1 MVFVGLGRF
10 LRRTFK
16 LKLFNTEDVPPSTY
30 STGMWPPTKRWHCFF
45 FAVADKF
52 VDSINQFGNQ
62 HLEAVFKIYLAAEI
76 LVSFTVLD
84 TNSGTQVVI
93 LVFFLCVIAGY
104 QIVFQIEAHSTAFFV
119 EACPDQTETD
129 FD

>member
-1 MVFVGLGRF
+1 MFHRLPTVLGGDRQPNAD
-10 LRRTFK
+10 T
-16 LKLFNTEDVPPSTY
+16 V
-30 STGMWPPTKRWHCFF
+30 FF

-93 LVFFLCVIAGY
+93 LVF
-104 QIVFQIEAHSTAFFV
+104 
-119 EACPDQTETD
+119 
-129 FD
+129 